1 MGGKNQER
9 RVQKL
14 LREALH
20 QPPRN
25 AHPIVTALR
34 IALTGST
41 GMLGRDL
48 APVLG
53 ARHHVIPVSRAEAD
67 VTEPARILDVLA
79 ASEPDAV
86 IHAAAFTAVDDCE
99 RQPETAFRVNGEGT
113 KNVASACKALEV
125 PLMYVSTD
133 YVFDG
138 TKPTP
143 YLEDDAPNPLNI
155 YGKSKLEGERRITD
169 LLDRFWIVR
178 ISWLFG
184 PMGKNFVRTILGLAR
199 GGTPLRVVN
208 DQIGAPTYTTDLS
221 VKIEQ
226 ILRDGPPGVY
236 HVTNQGYC
244 SWFEFAREA
253 LRQAGLERAAISPIS
268 TEEAGRP
275 AQRPKNSRLANM
287 RLANENLGL
296 LPEWQDALARYLL
309 RTKETA
315 TTLK

>member
-1 MGGKNQER
+1 
-9 RVQKL
+9 
-14 LREALH
+14 
-20 QPPRN
+20 
-25 AHPIVTALR
+25 
-34 IALTGST
+34 
-41 GMLGRDL
+41 MLGRDL
-48 APVLG
+48 APVLS
-53 ARHHVIPVSRAEAD
+53 ARHHVIPISRAEAD
-67 VTEPARILDVLA
+67 VTEPARILNALA
-79 ASEPDAV
+79 TSEPDVV
-86 IHAAAFTAVDDCE
+86 IHTAAFTAVDECE

-113 KNVASACKALEV
+113 RNVASACRELRV

-138 TKPTP
+138 AKPAP
-143 YLEDDAPNPLNI
+143 YLEGDAPNPLNI
-155 YGKSKLEGERRITD
+155 YGKSKLEGEQRITD
-169 LLDRFWIVR
+169 LLERFWIVR

-199 GGTPLRVVN
+199 GGTPLRVVD
-208 DQIGAPTYTTDLS
+208 DQIGAPTYTADLS

-226 ILRDGPPGVY
+226 ILRAGPPGVY
-236 HVTNQGYC
+236 HVTNQGCC
-244 SWFEFAREA
+244 SWFELAREA

-309 RTKETA
+309 RTAETA